1 MTLGR
6 SLFALYCL
14 IIVGLGVLNWVL
26 DEFWS
31 IQVEQDV
38 ESYTGYKT
46 VLRAVEEDLLEQP
59 VDEWAGIVEQASL
72 RYALPM
78 KVEDR
83 ANIHL
88 IAPDSN
94 HIVFD
99 NISVYYDDKRI
110 TLFHVMEQE
119 DKVLVLGPVKSPTRP
134 RTAAIIRL
142 FIILALGLVLFVW
155 IWPISRDLSMFDRA
169 LQQFTQGNFNAKVLN
184 TRSSVI
190 RPMAQTFN
198 KMAGRINSLVTSHK
212 ELTNAVAHELR
223 TPLARS
229 RFSLEVLKAA
239 REETDREKYLENIS
253 NDINELEVLVKEML
267 VYASFENEQPNLSF
281 SMGNL
286 TELLRH
292 QVHSASLHFD
302 GSIHLK
308 PPQSELLIEYD
319 PHFLNRAV
327 SNLIEN
333 AVRYTKDKVL
343 VSVSADNQMCQI
355 CVEDNGD
362 GVEDE
367 FKKVIFDAFSRFDES
382 RGKDTGGLGLGLAI
396 TRKIMIWHHGNATI
410 EDSSLGG
417 AKFILTW
424 PRKQQGQLETFGE
437 EI

>member
-1 MTLGR
+1 MNLGR
-6 SLFALYCL
+6 SFFALFCL
-14 IIVGLGVLNWVL
+14 IILGLGILNWIL

-31 IQVEQDV
+31 MQVEQDE
-38 ESYTGYKT
+38 ESYTGYRT

-59 VDEWAGIVEQASL
+59 VYQWANIVEQASL
-72 RYALPM
+72 RYALPL

-83 ANIHL
+83 ENIHL

-99 NISVYYDDKRI
+99 NISVYYDDKNV
-110 TLFHVMEQE
+110 TMFHVMEQE

-142 FIILALGLVLFVW
+142 VVVLALGLVLLVW
-155 IWPISRDLSMFDRA
+155 IWPISRDLSKFDRA
-169 LQQFTQGNFNAKVLN
+169 LQQFKQGNYNAKVLN
-184 TRSSVI
+184 THSSVI
-190 RPMAQTFN
+190 GPIAQTFN

-239 REETDREKYLENIS
+239 REDTDREKYLENIT
-253 NDINELEVLVKEML
+253 NDITELEVLVKEML

-292 QVHSASLHFD
+292 QVHSASLHYD
-302 GSIHLK
+302 GSIELK
-308 PPQSELLIEYD
+308 PTESELLIEYD

-327 SNLIEN
+327 ANLLEN
-333 AVRYTKDKVL
+333 AVRYTKDRIL
-343 VSVSADNQMCQI
+343 VSVTADQKLCQI
-355 CVEDNGD
+355 CVEDNGE
-362 GVEDE
+362 GVDDE
-367 FKKVIFDAFSRFDES
+367 FKKVIFDAFSRFDPS
-382 RGKDTGGLGLGLAI
+382 RHKDTGGLGLGLAI
-396 TRKIMIWHHGNATI
+396 TNKIMVWHHGSASV
-410 EDSSLGG
+410 EDSAELGG
-417 AKFILTW
+417 AKFVIAW
-424 PRKQQGQLETFGE
+424 PRRQQGTFASDE
-437 EI
+437 EN

>member
-1 MTLGR
+1 MSLGR
-6 SLFALYCL
+6 SFFALYCL
-14 IIVGLGVLNWVL
+14 IIVSLGIINWVL

-31 IQVEQDV
+31 MQVEQDV

-46 VLRAVEEDLLEQP
+46 VLRAVEEDILEQP
-59 VDEWAGIVEQASL
+59 VYQWPGIVEQASL

-99 NISVYYDDKRI
+99 NISVYYDDQRI

-142 FIILALGLVLFVW
+142 FIIVSLGLVILVW
-155 IWPISRDLSMFDRA
+155 IWPISRDLSRFDRA

-190 RPMAQTFN
+190 RPIAQTFN
-198 KMAGRINSLVTSHK
+198 KMAGRISSLVTSHK

-239 REETDREKYLENIS
+239 REDIDREKYLHNIT
-253 NDINELEVLVKEML
+253 NDINELEALVKEML

-292 QVHSASLHFD
+292 QVHSAALHFD
-302 GSIHLK
+302 GKLEMK
-308 PPQSELLIEYD
+308 PPESELLIEYD

-333 AVRYTKDKVL
+333 AITYTKDHIL
-343 VSVSADNQMCQI
+343 VSVSADHKRCQI

-362 GVEDE
+362 GVDDE
-367 FKKVIFDAFSRFDES
+367 FKKIIFDAFSRFDAS

-396 TRKIMIWHHGNATI
+396 TNKIMIWHHGSAKI
-410 EDSSLGG
+410 EDSPLGG

-424 PRKQQGQLETFGE
+424 PRKQQGQLENYGE
-437 EI
+437 GG